1 MSKIKLSIL
10 LLIKISLV
18 SCTSNIGS
26 YNYKTSVAYV
36 GGEYDGLVLSNQLKS
51 HLNNFGMFDKNSEYE
66 IQANISHTQDLYITN
81 IDNTSD
87 RERVDSSLNVN
98 IFNKELNCITYSNS
112 ETVSQFY
119 VLALSDQFIS
129 NNTAVEEIKIK
140 NTEYL
145 VKKFV
150 NSLSEEKLVCDEQK

>member
-1 MSKIKLSIL
+1 MSKIKLLIL
-10 LLIKISLV
+10 LLINVSLISCV
-18 SCTSNIGS
+18 SNTENF
-26 YNYKTSVAYV
+26 NFKLSVAYI

-51 HLNNFGMFDKNSEYE
+51 HLNNFGMFDKNSVYE

-150 NSLSEEKLVCDEQK
+150 NSLSEEKLVCDERK

>member
-1 MSKIKLSIL
+1 MFKIKLLIL
-10 LLIKISLV
+10 LSISYLIT
-18 SCTSNIGS
+18 SCINNDGD
-26 YNYKTSVAYV
+26 YKFKMNVAYI
-36 GGEYDGLVLSNQLKS
+36 GGEYEGLILANQLKS
-51 HLNNFGMFDKNSEYE
+51 QLNNFNMLDINSQYE
-66 IQANISHTQDLYITN
+66 VRASIAHSQGLYITN

-87 RERVDSSLNVN
+87 RERVDSSLNVK

-119 VLALSDQFIS
+119 VLALSEQFIS

-150 NSLSEEKLVCDEQK
+150 NSLSEEKLDCDEQK

>member
-1 MSKIKLSIL
+1 MSKIKLLIL
-10 LLIKISLV
+10 LLINVSLISCV
-18 SCTSNIGS
+18 SNTENF
-26 YNYKTSVAYV
+26 NFKLSVAYI

>member
-1 MSKIKLSIL
+1 MSKIKLLIL
-10 LLIKISLV
+10 LLINVSLISCV
-18 SCTSNIGS
+18 SNTENF
-26 YNYKTSVAYV
+26 NFKLSVAYI

-51 HLNNFGMFDKNSEYE
+51 HLNNFGMFDKNSVYE
-66 IQANISHTQDLYITN
+66 IQANISHAQDLYITN

-87 RERVDSSLNVN
+87 RERVDSSLNVK